1 MKSQQNQWELVAEQL
16 IRDIRRGT
24 YKSGEKVPSENEMA
38 GRFGVPR
45 SDIRKAYS
53 CLKEL
58 GYLRSSRG
66 CGSFVAPQ
74 RDKIPL
80 SMNST
85 SFSHK
90 MLCLGLPY
98 ESKVIQRDWLAEA
111 PAIRQALALP
121 AGGAVLKIARLR
133 LLDGRPAALHT
144 SYLPGCRFPHL
155 QQDLPTLTSVSTYI
169 RQAGYTCIRDG
180 SCTLQV
186 EVPSPCEREWL
197 EIPGF
202 GTAVILTAKQM
213 DEKSHTPIEL
223 MRIVYRA
230 DRFTFLF

>member
-80 SMNST
+80 SMNPT

-90 MLCLGLPY
+90 MLSLGLPY

-121 AGGAVLKIARLR
+121 AGEPVLKIARLR

-155 QQDLPTLTSVSTYI
+155 QQDLPTLTSVSAYI

-186 EVPSPCEREWL
+186 EVPSPYEREWL

>member
-1 MKSQQNQWELVAEQL
+1 M
-16 IRDIRRGT
+16 
-24 YKSGEKVPSENEMA
+24 
-38 GRFGVPR
+38 
-45 SDIRKAYS
+45 
-53 CLKEL
+53 
-58 GYLRSSRG
+58 
-66 CGSFVAPQ
+66 
-74 RDKIPL
+74 L
-80 SMNST
+80 S
-85 SFSHK
+85 
-90 MLCLGLPY
+90 LGLPY

-121 AGGAVLKIARLR
+121 AGGPVLKIARLR

-155 QQDLPTLTSVSTYI
+155 QQDLPTLTSVSAYI

>member
-90 MLCLGLPY
+90 MLSLGLPY
-98 ESKVIQRDWLAEA
+98 ESIVIQRDWLAEA

-213 DEKSHTPIEL
+213 DEKSHPPIEL